1 MPDPDLRDQPLMSE
15 VVGELLD
22 FAEERLPTP
31 EMRAQVLAMA
41 AAEAALR
48 AGMSR
53 EWLLDRV
60 AFAYDEGERPLE
72 PDS

>member
-1 MPDPDLRDQPLMSE
+1 MKDQPVVSE
-15 VVGELLD
+15 VVGELLELV
-22 FAEERLPTP
+22 EERLPRSELWP
-31 EMRAQVLAMA
+31 VALASA

-48 AGMSR
+48 AEKSR

-72 PDS
+72 ESS